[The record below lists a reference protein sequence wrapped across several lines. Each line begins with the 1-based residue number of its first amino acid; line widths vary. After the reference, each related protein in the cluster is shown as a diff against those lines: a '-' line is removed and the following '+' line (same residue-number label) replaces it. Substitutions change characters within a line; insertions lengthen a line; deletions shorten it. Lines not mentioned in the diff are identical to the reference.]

1 MPEAASGDDPKIIE
15 ALKKGNL
22 LEAVKVYRGNTGAGY
37 DDGMKAVEEIKG
49 RLGI

>member
-1 MPEAASGDDPKIIE
+1 MSFLLQYLE

-22 LEAVKVYRGNTGAGY
+22 LEAIKVYRGNTGASY
-37 DDGMKAVEEIKG
+37 DDGKKALEEMKG